1 MIMLKAVRYNIR
13 GRDPVTARP
22 AMRIERRAKTG
33 TAAAAAAASTAE
45 PLLFDNDED
54 GFGPEG
60 FATAGQSSQTSP
72 AAAPVAPTEAAASP
86 DTPARDGAQIS
97 AALEAIRAEGLTGRQ
112 LRNARRVA
120 QRHEISAASDIDAV
134 RLLRQAG
141 IDPFQRGAMLD
152 MVEPEAGSTT
162 GAARPDPAAS
172 PEGQS
177 RALTALNG
185 EPQRLPRPIRPGAA
199 TPSPEA
205 RAEVN
210 HAAEIRRMQQD
221 IARRR
226 RRKLSLLFMRLFMFV
241 LLPTLF
247 TGWYFASV
255 ATRQYGTKSEFAVQM
270 AESPM
275 AAGGMGGLL
284 QGTSMATSQDSIAVQ
299 GYLQSREAMQR
310 LEADVGFRRYFTGD
324 NIDPVLRLAPD
335 AAFDAGYKLYRSHL
349 KISYDPSEGIIRME
363 VIAPDPEISV
373 KWSEQLISYAEGQVD
388 QLTQRLRADAMR
400 GARESYVEAE
410 AAVVAAQERVVAL
423 QERFKILSSEAE
435 LSLLTQQIS
444 ALDTQLIQEK
454 LALAQMEGNATPN
467 PARIE
472 PVRRRITILENEIS
486 LLRKRLTE
494 GEDGSTSLAQIQ
506 GQLLVAQAD
515 VETRQMILA
524 QSLQAMEN
532 SRIEAN
538 RQTRYLSTSVSPIA
552 PDLPSYPKVFENT
565 LVTMLILL
573 GIYLMISMT
582 VAILREQVSS

>member
-1 MIMLKAVRYNIR
+1 
-13 GRDPVTARP
+13 
-22 AMRIERRAKTG
+22 MRIERRAKTG
-33 TAAAAAAASTAE
+33 TAAAAAAAPAAASAE

-72 AAAPVAPTEAAASP
+72 AAAPAPPAEAAASP
-86 DTPARDGAQIS
+86 DTPARDPGQIA

-152 MVEPEAGSTT
+152 MVEPEESSATGAS

-185 EPQRLPRPIRPGAA
+185 EPQRLPQPIRPGAA